1 MRALPPA
8 WFAFVVLGIGHCS
21 DPPAVPVDASMR
33 FDARDAVIEPR
44 DVVSPRDVP
53 DDLPTFV
60 DAVMPLDVGAPPSDT
75 GAPVADAPSFDAA
88 APADGGRCTELAE
101 AYADAVRG
109 AQRCMGETQ
118 CSTLACETLCC
129 ACEVYVDPM
138 AEGFGALDRLR
149 RMAQGMGCREV
160 LPCPGQACP
169 AASGAVCS
177 GDGRCVTLRVSGG
190 DGG

>member
-1 MRALPPA
+1 MRAPSPL
-8 WFAFVVLGIGHCS
+8 WFALTVLGVGACS
-21 DPPAVPVDASMR
+21 DPPAAPVDASMR

-44 DVVSPRDVP
+44 DVVSPRDVAY
-53 DDLPTFV
+53 DLPTFV
-60 DAVMPLDVGAPPSDT
+60 DAVMLVDLGAPPSDT
-75 GAPVADAPSFDAA
+75 GAPVTDAPRLDAGA
-88 APADGGRCTELAE
+88 AADGGQCTELAE
-101 AYADAVRG
+101 AYAQAVRS

-149 RMAQGMGCREV
+149 RMAQTQGCAEV

-169 AASGAVCS
+169 AAAGAVCS
-177 GDGRCVTLRVSGG
+177 GDGRCVTLRGSGG